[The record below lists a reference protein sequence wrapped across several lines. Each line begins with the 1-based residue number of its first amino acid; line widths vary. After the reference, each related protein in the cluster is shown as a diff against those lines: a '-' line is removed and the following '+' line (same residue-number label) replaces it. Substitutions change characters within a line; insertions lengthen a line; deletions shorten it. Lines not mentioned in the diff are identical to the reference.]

1 MRRLLRRD
9 ARYRLGLFCCAVLF
23 PLFFLSC
30 VGVVSRITLNQ
41 NGSGTMQLEYRIARE
56 LESMGK
62 LDGNERWLP
71 IPVGRADLERTA
83 ERIPGLSLASYS
95 VRQQGA
101 DTIHSAEFSFAS
113 LEALSAFFD
122 SQGQQFVADTGGKRI
137 SLSFPEQKNRNSEFK
152 SELTPEFQELVTGA
166 LEGYEF
172 SFSLTVPGQAS
183 VVWLDKDGKTIQNIL
198 GSCLTRNNSVEYT
211 IPMGQLVFLDA
222 SQTMEVRW

>member
-1 MRRLLRRD
+1 MRRLFWRKIQ
-9 ARYRLGLFCCAVLF
+9 YRAAFLCCAALF

-30 VGVVSRITLNQ
+30 VGVVSRITLNRD
-41 NGSGTMQLEYRIARE
+41 GSGTIQLEYRIARE

-62 LDGNERWLP
+62 LDGNEKWLP

-83 ERIPGLSLASYS
+83 ARIQGLSLTSYS
-95 VRQQGA
+95 SRQQGA

-122 SQGQQFVADTGGKRI
+122 SQGQQFLADKSGKRMR
-137 SLSFPEQKNRNSEFK
+137 LAFPEQTNTDPDFK
-152 SELTPEFQELVTGA
+152 ELLTDA

-172 SFSLTVPGQAS
+172 SFSLTVPGQAD
-183 VVWLDKDGKTIQNIL
+183 VIWLDKDGKTMYNIL

-211 IPMGQLVFLDA
+211 VPMGQLVFLDA
-222 SQTMEVRW
+222 SQVMEVRW